1 MWLATSILSSA
12 VLEYTA
18 FLATNLKECIESLT
32 LLKHLF
38 RTIFINAVYVQLATE
53 SVRSDMLQIPQN

>member
-12 VLEYTA
+12 VLEYPA
-18 FLATNLKECIESLT
+18 FLATNLRECREFDFA
-32 LLKHLF
+32 HLF